1 MSWLELLLLA
11 LSLCVDT
18 FAVSMSGSQS
28 IRKASLPRIFFIAL
42 VFAVFQAGLTFIGWI
57 GGASLHKIITSVDHW
72 IAFILLLYIGV
83 KMAVEGIGNI
93 RKAKSGEET
102 ECTVNLLSSKTLVMS
117 AVATSID
124 ALAVAS
130 SCETLWLLCHDFH
143 GDPAFLPFRGLFRKV
158 AGQTFRRHGAGG
170 RRCGFG
176 DNRGENT
183 CRAHDIGLEPVR
195 NKPILRKK
203 HIYLRHDANIL

>member
-1 MSWLELLLLA
+1 MSWFELLLLA
-11 LSLCVDT
+11 ISLCVDT

-28 IRKASLPRIFFIAL
+28 IRKASLARVFFIAL

-93 RKAKSGEET
+93 RKAKSGKET
-102 ECTVNLLSSKTLVMS
+102 ECTVNLLSSRTLVMS

-124 ALAVAS
+124 ALAVGLAIAVVSLPPVRLYGCFAMIFMATLLAS
-130 SCETLWLLCHDFH
+130 LAGVFSGRWLGKCF
-143 GDPAFLPFRGLFRKV
+143 GDVAQV
-158 AGQTFRRHGAGG
+158 AGGAVLVI
-170 RRCGFG
+170 
-176 DNRGENT
+176 
-183 CRAHDIGLEPVR
+183 IGA
-195 NKPILRKK
+195 KILVE
-203 HIYLRHDANIL
+203 HTILA

>member
-102 ECTVNLLSSKTLVMS
+102 ECAVNLLSSKTLVMS

-124 ALAVAS
+124 ALAVGIAIAVVSLPPVKLYGCFAMIFTATMLS
-130 SCETLWLLCHDFH
+130 SLAGVFSGRWLGKRF
-143 GDPAFLPFRGLFRKV
+143 GDMAQV
-158 AGQTFRRHGAGG
+158 AGGAVLVI
-170 RRCGFG
+170 
-176 DNRGENT
+176 
-183 CRAHDIGLEPVR
+183 IGA
-195 NKPILRKK
+195 KILVE
-203 HIYLRHDANIL
+203 HTILA